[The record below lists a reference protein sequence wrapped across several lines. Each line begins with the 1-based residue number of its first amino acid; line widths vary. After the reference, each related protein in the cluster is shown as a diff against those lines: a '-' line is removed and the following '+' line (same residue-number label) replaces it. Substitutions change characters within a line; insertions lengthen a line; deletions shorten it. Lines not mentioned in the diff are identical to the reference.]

1 MTTAQLTGEL
11 QMGHCAGSP
20 WRYEKRDRQR
30 AGGKRISRAGV
41 DRPAFRS
48 LTGALLEAL
57 EREDTFFDRAA
68 GYGICGLAFF
78 YLAGQVVR
86 SIF

>member
-11 QMGHCAGSP
+11 KMGPCAGSP
-20 WRYEKRDRQR
+20 WRYKKR
-30 AGGKRISRAGV
+30 

-48 LTGALLEAL
+48 LTVALLEAL
-57 EREDTFFDRAA
+57 EREDTLFDRAA

-86 SIF
+86 AVF

>member
-11 QMGHCAGSP
+11 KMGPCAGSP
-20 WRYEKRDRQR
+20 WRYEKR
-30 AGGKRISRAGV
+30 

-57 EREDTFFDRAA
+57 EREDTLLDRAM
-68 GYGICGLAFF
+68 GYGICGLTFF
-78 YLAGQVVR
+78 YLAGQVAR
-86 SIF
+86 SIW